1 VVNPN
6 TITPANTVSSTQVA
20 DARIEYRG
28 RGTIDEAQVMGWLG
42 RFFLTVL
49 PF

>member
-1 VVNPN
+1 VQ
-6 TITPANTVSSTQVA
+6 STQVA
-20 DARIEYRG
+20 DARLEFKANG
-28 RGTIDEAQVMGWLG
+28 FVDSAQIMGWLG